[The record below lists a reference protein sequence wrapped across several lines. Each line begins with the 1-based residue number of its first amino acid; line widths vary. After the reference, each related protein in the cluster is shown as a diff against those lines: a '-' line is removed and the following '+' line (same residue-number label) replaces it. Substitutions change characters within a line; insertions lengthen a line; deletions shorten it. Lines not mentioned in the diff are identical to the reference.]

1 MKCFC
6 RKLLLCRVLYI
17 LAVVLPLASVGVT
30 SGVGQFKIGSV
41 LETEKRQLFDLM
53 TKHYKTL
60 SSVKGYASFTRQTAQ
75 LDVPPEKR
83 TGIFKHVAAGSMS
96 RVDLFGPPET
106 LGISNGSYTFYRP
119 KEKEAFTGSMANGS
133 VNAARAY
140 VVEIVFA
147 DPEMYQRDFR
157 TIYLGKATINQGVP
171 VYQLMLTPLK
181 DPDPHP
187 IELWVDMDGMPIQ
200 ARVTER
206 NGDSSTLL
214 FTSVSKN
221 KKIKSSEF
229 AVRFKKTTKVV
240 SEASPA
246 AVPEKAPAAV
256 VRAEPQVGAEPPA
269 TTPAGGSVLYHVLN
283 RMAEHSKALTS
294 LRAKVIVVQENA
306 QLRMPD
312 TTEGSVI
319 YVRSVNR
326 GKMRIRV
333 DFLKPQEILAYV
345 NERYILYRP
354 DLNQAHTGSL
364 DQINTKAGGLLL
376 RVFSITRAEL
386 KAEFEIMYLGEAT
399 LVNGVKTFHL
409 QLKPRTKDNVQ
420 MAELWVDSNGMAV
433 QSKFTM
439 HNNDSTTVLLSNLQK
454 NTSISASEFDIELPK
469 STKIIKS

>member
-41 LETEKRQLFDLM
+41 LETEKRQVFDLM

-83 TGIFKHVAAGSMS
+83 TGIFKHLAAGSMS

-200 ARVTER
+200 ARVTEK

-214 FTSVSKN
+214 FTKIYKN
-221 KKIKSSEF
+221 KKLKSSEF

-240 SEASPA
+240 SEASPV
-246 AVPEKAPAAV
+246 AVPEKAPPAV
-256 VRAEPQVGAEPPA
+256 VRAQPQVGAEPPA
-269 TTPAGGSVLYHVLN
+269 TTPTGGSVVNHVLN

-294 LRAKVIVVQENA
+294 LRANVIVVQENA

-326 GKMRIRV
+326 GNMRIRV
-333 DFLKPQEILAYV
+333 DFLKPKEILAYV
-345 NERYILYRP
+345 NERYILYRR

-364 DQINTKAGGLLL
+364 DQINTKAGGLL
-376 RVFSITRAEL
+376 RVFTMTRAEL
-386 KAEFEIMYLGEAT
+386 KAEFEIVYLGEET
-399 LVNGVKTFHL
+399 LLNGVRAWHL

-420 MAELWVDSNGMAV
+420 MAEIWVDSNGMPV
-433 QSKFTM
+433 QCKMTM
-439 HNNDSTTVLLSNLQK
+439 HNDSMTFLLSNLQK
-454 NTSISASEFDIELPK
+454 NTTIRASEFDIELPK